1 MLGQPPA
8 SLAESVSRNEALA
21 GSAGLVEYCLW
32 APPHSALQLL
42 VPQMLQHL
50 FPAPM
55 SSASLQL
62 DLSQLLL
69 LPRLLPSILPSS
81 LSPVLLTAHAV

>member
-8 SLAESVSRNEALA
+8 SLAESVSRSEALA
-21 GSAGLVEYCLW
+21 GSAGLVECCLW
-32 APPHSALQLL
+32 APPHSALQ
-42 VPQMLQHL
+42 LQHL

-69 LPRLLPSILPSS
+69 LPRLLPSIFLSS
-81 LSPVLLTAHAV
+81 LSPVLLTAHAA